1 MTTPIQLLC
10 GILYV
15 ETPPCAL
22 YWTTL
27 TGAWAACTDGSWML
41 RVAGRL
47 SGPAWS
53 DGRRPLVLASCDCA
67 ELDLP
72 RFEKRHP
79 GDRRPR
85 AAIEVSRRWAHGD
98 PAVTPQD
105 VRDANAII
113 WAAAADALGPDSAD
127 AAWAAAYDAWSA
139 SGGAAAAAVK
149 SRVLAQCADIVRK
162 HFPDLLRL
170 MISCD
175 IAEVRLL
182 AIANAGELEVAA

>member
-22 YWTTL
+22 YCATL
-27 TGAWAACTDGSWML
+27 GEAWAACTDGSWML

-47 SGPAWS
+47 SGPAWG

-67 ELDLP
+67 GLSLP
-72 RFEKRHP
+72 MLEKRNP
-79 GDRRPR
+79 TDRRPR
-85 AAIEVSRRWAHGD
+85 SAIEVSRRWGHGD
-98 PAVTPQD
+98 PSVTPQD
-105 VRDANAII
+105 VRDADAIL
-113 WAAAADALGPDSAD
+113 WAAAADALSPDGAD

-139 SGGAAAAAVK
+139 TGDFDASAAK
-149 SRVLAQCADIVRK
+149 SRVLAQCADVVRK
-162 HFPDLLRL
+162 HFPYLLRL